1 MIQKQRFNS
10 QAAEYDY
17 LSYISNLQTLSQLE
31 FKKLYSVW
39 ISYGLSSKFENEKN
53 KRIKILNGY
62 AIIWLHLILFFFV
75 ATLITQGFSLLNDH
89 SKTIINYTDL
99 IAQGVTALFLFP
111 VLHLNKN
118 YHFGIAR
125 ALFLSI
131 AFINV
136 FAYAIFIF
144 PGNFTEY
151 YFLIHGGLSLS
162 LFKRNVYPFI
172 LMVISFCLFLT
183 PYYFFDAYSEDYI
196 ERLLL
201 SPALRLFIS
210 LYLLFNYFKRLNHRN
225 EKLLSL
231 EKDKV
236 LSDKIIL
243 QKQESELRKLN
254 DFKSH
259 FFVNFSHEIRTPI
272 TLIKGYTSRIE
283 SKDAENQKKL
293 NIVNEQISNIESIL
307 NNILDLSKIDANEL
321 RLEKTQ
327 VDFEPLIKKHYI
339 NFIELFNK
347 KNIDFSLNADIPK
360 LSIFCDEEFIAKSL
374 NNLLSNALKFT
385 PKNGNVTI
393 EIKYNTDL
401 SISII
406 DNGIGIPEEDLTKI
420 FDRFYQSK
428 NEINKSQGSGIGL
441 AFTKNIIEA
450 HGFSIEAQ
458 SKPYK
463 TTRFT
468 ITIPNQFVT
477 EEIEFV
483 NTKIN
488 LSHRDNKDKPTI
500 LIVDDYKQLRDYLKD
515 VLSDYQILEAE
526 NGAEALKIIQSQ
538 PIDLLITDY
547 MMPKMDGKELI
558 KNIKKA
564 KLKFPIIIL
573 TARIDESV
581 KLRMLRIGV
590 DDYLIKPFLEEELL
604 LTVKKSLEAHTNIL
618 VEKSNLLDSEVI
630 DFENLSSDFSIKI
643 AQKIN
648 DNIASSDFGVQ
659 DIADYFDI
667 SKSTLNRR
675 AKAILGQ
682 TTQQLILQ
690 ARLEKAR
697 DIYLQNPKM
706 TQKEIAKKVGMSNT
720 SYLFKKLKETY
731 GKQYKPKV

>member
-1 MIQKQRFNS
+1 M
-10 QAAEYDY
+10 
-17 LSYISNLQTLSQLE
+17 E

-62 AIIWLHLILFFFV
+62 TIIWLHLILFFFI
-75 ATLITQGFSLLNDH
+75 ATLVTYGFSLFSNTFKVAIEFVDV
-89 SKTIINYTDL
+89 
-99 IAQGVTALFLFP
+99 IAQGVTALFLIL
-111 VLHLNKN
+111 VLYLNKN
-118 YHFGIAR
+118 YHFNIAR
-125 ALFLSI
+125 ALFLSL
-131 AFINV
+131 AFVNV
-136 FAYAIFIF
+136 FTYAVFIF

-162 LFKRNVYPFI
+162 LFKRNIYPFI
-172 LMVISFCLFLT
+172 LMVISFLLFLM
-183 PYYFFDAYSEDYI
+183 PYYFFDTYPDDYI
-196 ERLLL
+196 ERLLM

-283 SKDAENQKKL
+283 SKDDENQQKL
-293 NIVNEQISNIESIL
+293 NIVNEQISNIENIL

-327 VDFEPLIKKHYI
+327 VELKPLIKKHYI

-347 KNIDFSLNADIPK
+347 KNIDFSLNVDIPK
-360 LSIFCDEEFIAKSL
+360 LSIFCDEEFMSKSL

-385 PKNGNVTI
+385 PKNGKVSVDIN
-393 EIKYNTDL
+393 YDSDL
-401 SISII
+401 TVSIV

-450 HGFSIEAQ
+450 HSFTIDVQ
-458 SKPYK
+458 SNPS

-468 ITIPNQFVT
+468 ITIPNKYVT

-483 NTKIN
+483 NPKIDLSLNNTK
-488 LSHRDNKDKPTI
+488 SKPTI
-500 LIVDDYKQLRDYLKD
+500 LIVDDYKQLRDYLKE
-515 VLSDYQILEAE
+515 VLSDYHIIEAE
-526 NGAEALKIIQSQ
+526 NGVEALKIIQSQ
-538 PIDLLITDY
+538 NIDLLITDY
-547 MMPKMDGKELI
+547 MMPKMDGNELI
-558 KNIKKA
+558 KKIKKTN
-564 KLKFPIIIL
+564 LKFPIIIL

-581 KLRMLRIGV
+581 KLKMLRIGV

-604 LTVKKSLEAHTNIL
+604 LTVKKSLDAHHTIL
-618 VEKSNLLDSEVI
+618 EEKDNLSNHDTI

-643 AQKIN
+643 AQNIN
-648 DNIASSDFGVQ
+648 DNISSSDFGVQ
-659 DIADYFDI
+659 DIADYFEI

-675 AKAILGQ
+675 VKATLGQ

-731 GKQYKPKV
+731 GKQYKPNT

>member
-1 MIQKQRFNS
+1 MKFN
-10 QAAEYDY
+10 
-17 LSYISNLQTLSQLE
+17 
-31 FKKLYSVW
+31 KLYSVW

-62 AIIWLHLILFFFV
+62 AIIWLHLILFFFI
-75 ATLITQGFSLLNDH
+75 ATLITQGLSLLKDH
-89 SKTIINYTDL
+89 SQTIINCTDL

-125 ALFLSI
+125 VLFLSI
-131 AFINV
+131 AFVNV

-183 PYYFFDAYSEDYI
+183 PYYIFDAYSEDYI

-210 LYLLFNYFKRLNHRN
+210 LYLLFNYFKRLNHKN

-254 DFKSH
+254 HFKSH

-327 VDFEPLIKKHYI
+327 VEIEPLIKKHYI

-347 KNIDFSLNADIPK
+347 KKIDFKLNIDIPK
-360 LSIFCDEEFIAKSL
+360 LSIFCDEEFISKSL

-385 PKNGNVTI
+385 PKNGNVLI
-393 EIKYNTDL
+393 EINYNTDL

-406 DNGIGIPEEDLTKI
+406 DNGIGIPKEDLTRI

-441 AFTKNIIEA
+441 AFTKNIIET
-450 HGFSIEAQ
+450 HGFQIDVESNPNK
-458 SKPYK
+458 STK
-463 TTRFT
+463 FT
-468 ITIPNQFVT
+468 VTIPEQFIT
-477 EEIEFV
+477 EDIEFV
-483 NTKIN
+483 NPKIDSSLN
-488 LSHRDNKDKPTI
+488 GIKNKPTI
-500 LIVDDYKQLRDYLKD
+500 LIVDDYKQLRDYLKE
-515 VLSDYQILEAE
+515 VLNDYHILEAE
-526 NGAEALKIIQSQ
+526 NGVDALKIIQSH
-538 PIDLLITDY
+538 PINLLITDF
-547 MMPKMDGKELI
+547 MMPKMDGNELI
-558 KNIKKA
+558 KNIKKTN
-564 KLKFPIIIL
+564 LKFPIIIL

-581 KLRMLRIGV
+581 KLKMLRIGV

-604 LTVKKSLEAHTNIL
+604 LTVKRSLKAQQTML
-618 VEKSNLLDSEVI
+618 TEKDQLPHIEGI
-630 DFENLSSDFSIKI
+630 DFENLNSDFNIKI
-643 AQKIN
+643 SQKIHE
-648 DNIASSDFGVQ
+648 NISNPEFGVQ
-659 DIADYFDI
+659 DIADYFEI

-675 AKAILGQ
+675 VKAILGQ

-690 ARLEKAR
+690 GRLEKAR
-697 DIYLQNPKM
+697 DLYLQNPKM
-706 TQKEIAKKVGMSNT
+706 TQKDIAKNVGMSNT

-731 GKQYKPKV
+731 GKQYGSNK

>member
-1 MIQKQRFNS
+1 M
-10 QAAEYDY
+10 
-17 LSYISNLQTLSQLE
+17 E

-62 AIIWLHLILFFFV
+62 TIIWLHLILFFFI
-75 ATLITQGFSLLNDH
+75 ATLFTYSFSFFSDT
-89 SKTIINYTDL
+89 SKVFINVTDI
-99 IAQGVTALFLFP
+99 IAQGLTALFLFP

-118 YHFGIAR
+118 YHFSVAR

-162 LFKRNVYPFI
+162 LFKKNIYPLV
-172 LMVISFCLFLT
+172 LMVISFCLFLM
-183 PYYFFDAYSEDYI
+183 PYYFFDIYPDDYI
-196 ERLLL
+196 ERLLM

-283 SKDAENQKKL
+283 SKNEDNQQKL
-293 NIVNEQISNIESIL
+293 NIVNAQISNIENIL
-307 NNILDLSKIDANEL
+307 NNILDLSKMDANEL

-327 VDFEPLIKKHYI
+327 VELKPLIKKHYI

-347 KNIDFSLNADIPK
+347 KNIDFSLHEASPK
-360 LSIFCDEEFIAKSL
+360 LSIFCDEEFMSKSL

-385 PKNGNVTI
+385 PKDGKVSININ
-393 EIKYNTDL
+393 YNSELT
-401 SISII
+401 ISIV
-406 DNGIGIPEEDLTKI
+406 DNGIGIPKEDLTKI

-428 NEINKSQGSGIGL
+428 NDINKSQGSGIGL

-450 HGFSIEAQ
+450 HGFTIDVQ
-458 SKPYK
+458 STPSKS
-463 TTRFT
+463 TTFT
-468 ITIPNQFVT
+468 ITIPEQFIT
-477 EEIEFV
+477 EDIEFV
-483 NTKIN
+483 NTKIDAPLN
-488 LSHRDNKDKPTI
+488 ATKDKPTI
-500 LIVDDYKQLRDYLKD
+500 LIVDDYKQLRDYLKE
-515 VLSDYQILEAE
+515 VLDDYHVLEAE
-526 NGAEALKIIQSQ
+526 NGIEALKIIKNQT
-538 PIDLLITDY
+538 IDLLITDY
-547 MMPKMDGKELI
+547 MMPKMDGNELI
-558 KNIKKA
+558 KNIKKTN
-564 KLKFPIIIL
+564 LKFPIIIL

-581 KLRMLRIGV
+581 KLKMLRIGV

-604 LTVKKSLEAHTNIL
+604 LTVKKSLEAHRKIL
-618 VEKSNLLDSEVI
+618 EEKDNLPHRDSI
-630 DFENLSSDFSIKI
+630 DFDNLNSDFSTKI

-659 DIADYFDI
+659 DIADYFEI

-697 DIYLQNPKM
+697 DLYLQHPQM

-731 GKQYKPKV
+731 GKQYKLKDD

>member
-1 MIQKQRFNS
+1 M
-10 QAAEYDY
+10 
-17 LSYISNLQTLSQLE
+17 E

-75 ATLITQGFSLLNDH
+75 ATLITQAFSFLSDNPK
-89 SKTIINYTDL
+89 SVINFTDVL
-99 IAQGVTALFLFP
+99 AQGLTALFLIP
-111 VLHLNKN
+111 VLQLNKS
-118 YHFGIAR
+118 YHFNIAR

-136 FAYAIFIF
+136 FIYAIYIF

-162 LFKRNVYPFI
+162 LFKRNIYPFI
-172 LMVISFCLFLT
+172 LMVVSFFLFLT
-183 PYYFFDAYSEDYI
+183 PYYFFDTYPQDYI

-327 VDFEPLIKKHYI
+327 VDLEPLIKKHYI

-347 KNIDFSLNADIPK
+347 KNIDFKLKIDIPK
-360 LSIFCDEEFIAKSL
+360 LSIFCDEEFMSKSL

-385 PKNGNVTI
+385 PKNGKVDI
-393 EIKYNTDL
+393 EINYHSELT
-401 SISII
+401 ISIV
-406 DNGIGIPEEDLTKI
+406 DNGIGIHKEDLTKI

-450 HGFSIEAQ
+450 HGFHIDAECNLN
-458 SKPYK
+458 KLTK
-463 TTRFT
+463 FI
-468 ITIPNQFVT
+468 ITIPERFIT

-483 NTKIN
+483 NPKID
-488 LSHRDNKDKPTI
+488 LSLNGIKNKPTI

-515 VLSDYQILEAE
+515 VLNDYHILEAE
-526 NGAEALKIIQSQ
+526 NGVEALKIIQSQ

-547 MMPKMDGKELI
+547 MMPKMDGNELI
-558 KNIKKA
+558 KNIKKTN
-564 KLKFPIIIL
+564 LKFPIIIL
-573 TARIDESV
+573 TARIDETM
-581 KLRMLRIGV
+581 KLKMLRIGV

-604 LTVKKSLEAHTNIL
+604 LTVKKSLEAHHVIL
-618 VEKSNLLDSEVI
+618 EEKDNLSNRDII
-630 DFENLSSDFSIKI
+630 DFENQNSDFSTKI

-648 DNIASSDFGVQ
+648 ENIANSEFGVQ
-659 DIADYFDI
+659 DIADYFEI

-675 AKAILGQ
+675 VKAVLGQ

-697 DIYLQNPKM
+697 DLYLQNPQM
-706 TQKEIAKKVGMSNT
+706 TQKEIAKRVGMSNT
-720 SYLFKKLKETY
+720 TYLFKKLKETY
-731 GKQYKPKV
+731 GKQYKLKDD